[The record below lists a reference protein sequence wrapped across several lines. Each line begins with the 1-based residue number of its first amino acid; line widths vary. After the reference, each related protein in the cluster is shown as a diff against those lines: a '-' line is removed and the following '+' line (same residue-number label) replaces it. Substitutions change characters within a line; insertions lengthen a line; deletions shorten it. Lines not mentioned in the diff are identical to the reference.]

1 MEKYMTREK
10 ETSESQDDILKSY
23 FDQIRRTP
31 LLSFEEELDLSRRVQ
46 AGDGAAR
53 DHLIKANLRLVVKM
67 ARQFSCP
74 DVPLIDL
81 IQEGNLGLIRAAQK
95 YDHAKNVRFSTYASW
110 WIKQAITRSLANKR
124 RAIRIPHRKEEALK
138 KIQRAYTVLSQL
150 YSRQPSTEEI
160 GKEIGMSAANVESIL
175 EMSNAMVSLDM
186 ETSIENGCLLDVY
199 EDTTYAPDKEVLNV
213 SVRDNTLSFLEQ
225 LMEKE
230 KQILMYRFEFYNGRK
245 YTLKKVGEELG
256 ISPETVRQIEIR
268 ALNKLR
274 ANADELKEYV
284 YG

>member
-1 MEKYMTREK
+1 MKSLPAVAKKGMEQHMTREK

-31 LLSFEEELDLSRRVQ
+31 LLSFEEELDLSRRIQ
-46 AGDGAAR
+46 NGEERAR
-53 DHLIKANLRLVVKM
+53 DHLIKANLRLVVKI
-67 ARQFSCP
+67 ARQFASQ
-74 DVPLIDL
+74 DVPLVDL

-95 YDHAKNVRFSTYASW
+95 YD
-110 WIKQAITRSLANKR
+110 QAITRSLANKR

-150 YSRQPSTEEI
+150 YARQPSTEEI
-160 GKEIGMSAANVESIL
+160 GKEIGMSAFDVEGIL
-175 EMSNAMVSLDM
+175 EISNSMVSLDM

-199 EDTTYAPDKEVLNV
+199 EDTTYAPDREVLNT
-213 SVRDNTLSFLEQ
+213 SVRENTMNFLEQ

-245 YTLKKVGEELG
+245 YTLKKIGEELG

-274 ANADELKEYV
+274 ANASELKEYV

>member
-1 MEKYMTREK
+1 MRRE
-10 ETSESQDDILKSY
+10 TESASGQDDILKSY

-31 LLSFEEELDLSRRVQ
+31 LLSFEEELELSRRVQ
-46 AGDGAAR
+46 AGDEAAR
-53 DHLIKANLRLVVKM
+53 DKLVESNLRLVVKI
-67 ARQFSCP
+67 ARQFATQ
-74 DVPLIDL
+74 DVALIDL

-95 YDHAKNVRFSTYASW
+95 YDHARNVRFSTYASW

-138 KIQRAYTVLSQL
+138 KIQRAYTMLSQVL
-150 YSRQPSTEEI
+150 MRAPSAAEI
-160 GKEIGMSAANVESIL
+160 GRETGMSPAEVESIL
-175 EMSNAMVSLDM
+175 EMSNATISLDM
-186 ETSIENGCLLDVY
+186 ETSIENGSLMDVF
-199 EDTTYAPDKEVLNV
+199 EDHTYSPDREVIRS
-213 SVRDNTLSFLEQ
+213 SVRENTLDFLAR

-230 KQILMYRFEFYNGRK
+230 KKILMYRFEFFGGRK
-245 YTLKKVGEELG
+245 YTLKRIGEELG

-274 ANADELKEYV
+274 ENAEELRDYV

>member
-1 MEKYMTREK
+1 MEQNMTREK

-31 LLSFEEELDLSRRVQ
+31 LLSFEEELDLSRRIQ
-46 AGDGAAR
+46 NGEEPAR
-53 DHLIKANLRLVVKM
+53 DHLIKANLRLVVKI
-67 ARQFSCP
+67 ARQFASQ
-74 DVPLIDL
+74 DVPLVDL

-150 YSRQPSTEEI
+150 YARQPSTEEI
-160 GKEIGMSAANVESIL
+160 GKEIGMSAFDVEGIL
-175 EMSNAMVSLDM
+175 EISNSMVSLDM

-199 EDTTYAPDKEVLNV
+199 EDTTYAPDREVLNS
-213 SVRDNTLSFLEQ
+213 SVRENTMNFLEQ

-245 YTLKKVGEELG
+245 YTLKKIGEELG

-274 ANADELKEYV
+274 ANASELKEYV